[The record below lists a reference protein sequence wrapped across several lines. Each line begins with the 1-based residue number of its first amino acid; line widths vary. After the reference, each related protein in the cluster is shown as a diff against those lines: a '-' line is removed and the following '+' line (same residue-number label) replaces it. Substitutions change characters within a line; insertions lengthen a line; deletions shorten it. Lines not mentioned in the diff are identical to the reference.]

1 MWCRSTVSRRLSCPL
16 QVWAVTYT
24 VEDPTVS
31 GTSPQAREEAK
42 QLGIDPLSE
51 DWRRKVTIEI

>member
-1 MWCRSTVSRRLSCPL
+1 M
-16 QVWAVTYT
+16 WAVTYT

-51 DWRRKVTIEI
+51 EWRRKVTTKTNVHSYHRKLSCVNLC